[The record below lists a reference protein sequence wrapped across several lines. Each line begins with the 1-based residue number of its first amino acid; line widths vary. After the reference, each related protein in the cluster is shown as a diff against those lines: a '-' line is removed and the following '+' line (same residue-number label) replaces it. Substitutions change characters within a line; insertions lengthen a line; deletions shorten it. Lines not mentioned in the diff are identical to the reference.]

1 LEHVPL
7 ERDGGTLATGHDRHV
22 LESDG
27 HCVFVQAAV
36 GAVIVAVA
44 EAAAIVVVIMNEYKR
59 ESR

>member
-1 LEHVPL
+1 
-7 ERDGGTLATGHDRHV
+7 
-22 LESDG
+22 
-27 HCVFVQAAV
+27 VFVQAAV